1 MRVLATGLSA
11 VAYIPTVFRFMLA
24 AFVRET
30 DRNHETERQECKKN
44 TCRAE
49 VRKLYQ
55 QIQMTEGKIIAISY
69 AKSDRVRF
77 P

>member
-1 MRVLATGLSA
+1 MV
-11 VAYIPTVFRFMLA
+11 YIPTVFRFMLA

-30 DRNHETERQECKKN
+30 DRNHETERQECKKIA
-44 TCRAE
+44 CSAE
-49 VRKLYQ
+49 ARKLYQ
-55 QIQMTEGKIIAISY
+55 QIQMTNGRIIVISY